1 MKALTVAPN
10 LVDQVHEALVAEIAA
25 GRLSAG
31 DRVVQEQVAR
41 ELGVSRQPV
50 QQALLLL
57 RKQGLLRDAPGRGL
71 EVAPID
77 PQQVH
82 HVYELRAAIEG
93 LAARRAAEGAAER
106 ASRQAPVLIEA
117 GRKAVASG
125 SIARMTAADLRFHE
139 FIYELSGNPLIA
151 SAMSTHW
158 TFTQRLMGEV
168 LTRDE
173 HPVDIWDQHERIA
186 QAIVAGDA
194 ERAEALAREH
204 LMQAS
209 RYMVARLTA
218 RG

>member
-1 MKALTVAPN
+1 MKPLAAAPN
-10 LVDQVHEALVAEIAA
+10 LVDQVHDALVAEIAA
-25 GRLSAG
+25 GRLVAG
-31 DRVVQEQVAR
+31 DRVLQEHVAR

-106 ASRQAPVLIEA
+106 ASLQAPALIEA

-139 FIYELSGNPLIA
+139 FVYELSGNPLIA
-151 SAMSTHW
+151 RAMSTHW

-173 HPVDIWDQHERIA
+173 QPVDIWDQHERIA
-186 QAIVAGDA
+186 RAIAAGEAD
-194 ERAEALAREH
+194 RAEALAREH